1 MKIKIQLFGPLT
13 EICNGYQIENEL
25 VADTHTLLEI
35 LKEKYP
41 ALKTSVFAIAVNNQ
55 LRKENTLLQED
66 DTVSLLPPFSGG

>member
-13 EICNGYQIENEL
+13 EICNSHQIETEL
-25 VADTHTLLEI
+25 VADTHTLLEV
-35 LKEKYP
+35 LKKQYP
-41 ALKTSVFAIAVNNQ
+41 ALKTSIFVIAVNNQ